1 MGLGEWREP
10 HLKASPGQGQ
20 ACKAVVGTDHGFVW
34 EYEWLGFDP
43 APKTGQGWGYNP
55 LFSVQTRFLR
65 GESVGPW
72 VISWFLFCLKYVLGS
87 HFFFLFPFI
96 HPSIHPSIHL
106 SFCLPSH
113 PFIHSLILACVHL
126 STHPSTHLCICPSI
140 LPSFHSSICLF
151 IHLNT
156 QPSNHINSPTHSPFL
171 PPFLPSIRP

>member
-96 HPSIHPSIHL
+96 HPSIHL